1 MLPHLEFES
10 TFAFCEA
17 ACRTTSSSTVHENA
31 FISDRRFSAPTADGR
46 QWHYA
51 STDPSDWTMTWSGS
65 LPVENRSRLAE
76 VRDTLEHRSTRF
88 TMRFISP

>member
-1 MLPHLEFES
+1 MPSPPQLLSPS
-10 TFAFCEA
+10 
-17 ACRTTSSSTVHENA
+17 
-31 FISDRRFSAPTADGR
+31 FSVR
-46 QWHYA
+46 QRMDEWHYVC
-51 STDPSDWTMTWSGS
+51 TDPSDWTMTWSGS

>member
-1 MLPHLEFES
+1 MDE
-10 TFAFCEA
+10 
-17 ACRTTSSSTVHENA
+17 
-31 FISDRRFSAPTADGR
+31 
-46 QWHYA
+46 WHYV